1 VDGRA
6 RGGTLSGGQRRRL
19 GLAALLIGEWDVL
32 MLDEPTNHL
41 DVEGIAWLARHLKNR
56 WPKNVGGLLVVTHD
70 RWFLDEVA
78 NSMWEVHDGVVEP
91 FEGGYAA
98 YVLQRVERDRIAAA
112 AESKRQN
119 LMRKE
124 LAWLRRGAPA
134 RTSKPRFRIEAANRL
149 IADVPPVRD
158 SVKLT
163 RMAVSRL
170 GKDVVDLEDADVRY
184 GDRDVLRE
192 ITWRIAPGERTAI
205 LGANGAGK
213 STLYNVIAGTLS
225 PTAGTISLSMNGSI
239 RDITK
244 DEEYKR
250 ALYIGRIFQN
260 PLLGTAGKMSLED
273 NMMICSKKG
282 WKGLKIGLNAR
293 TRSYFRSELK
303 QLNMGLEERLSDNV
317 EQFSGG
323 QRQALTLL
331 MAVMSRPALLLLD
344 EHTAALDPSNAALVM
359 NLTKRF
365 AESYNLTVMM
375 VTHNMQHA
383 LDYGNRLIMMDKGEI
398 IFDIAGD
405 EKKNLT
411 MDDIVQR
418 FRSIKKTALT
428 SDRMILQ

>member
-1 VDGRA
+1 MIELKNIA
-6 RGGTLSGGQRRRL
+6 ITFNPGTADEN
-19 GLAALLIGEWDVL
+19 AALKNIDLTINKGDFITVIG
-32 MLDEPTNHL
+32 
-41 DVEGIAWLARHLKNR
+41 
-56 WPKNVGGLLVVTHD
+56 
-70 RWFLDEVA
+70 
-78 NSMWEVHDGVVEP
+78 S
-91 FEGGYAA
+91 
-98 YVLQRVERDRIAAA
+98 
-112 AESKRQN
+112 
-119 LMRKE
+119 
-124 LAWLRRGAPA
+124 
-134 RTSKPRFRIEAANRL
+134 
-149 IADVPPVRD
+149 
-158 SVKLT
+158 
-163 RMAVSRL
+163 
-170 GKDVVDLEDADVRY
+170 
-184 GDRDVLRE
+184 
-192 ITWRIAPGERTAI
+192 
-205 LGANGAGK
+205 NGAGK

-225 PTAGTISLSMNGSI
+225 PTAGTISLSMNGSM

-398 IFDIAGD
+398 IFDIAGT

-418 FRSIKKTALT
+418 FRAIKKTVLT

>member
-1 VDGRA
+1 MIELKNIA
-6 RGGTLSGGQRRRL
+6 ITFNPGTADEN
-19 GLAALLIGEWDVL
+19 AALKNIDLTINKGDFITVIG
-32 MLDEPTNHL
+32 
-41 DVEGIAWLARHLKNR
+41 
-56 WPKNVGGLLVVTHD
+56 
-70 RWFLDEVA
+70 
-78 NSMWEVHDGVVEP
+78 S
-91 FEGGYAA
+91 
-98 YVLQRVERDRIAAA
+98 
-112 AESKRQN
+112 
-119 LMRKE
+119 
-124 LAWLRRGAPA
+124 
-134 RTSKPRFRIEAANRL
+134 
-149 IADVPPVRD
+149 
-158 SVKLT
+158 
-163 RMAVSRL
+163 
-170 GKDVVDLEDADVRY
+170 
-184 GDRDVLRE
+184 
-192 ITWRIAPGERTAI
+192 
-205 LGANGAGK
+205 NGAGK

-282 WKGLKIGLNAR
+282 WKGLKVGLNAR

-398 IFDIAGD
+398 IFDIAGT

-418 FRSIKKTALT
+418 FRAIKKTALT